1 LSSRASLFVVSAPSG
16 TGKTTVLTRVLRV
29 LPGLR
34 FSVSHTTRAARG
46 NERDGIEYHFVER
59 PQFEAL
65 AAAGRFLE
73 WADVHGQ
80 LYGTSLEEYE
90 RAQAAGEDLLL
101 DVDVQGAAQVRA
113 RFPEAV
119 TVFLLPPSRV
129 VLEARLRG
137 RAADS
142 PETVVR
148 RLEGARREVARHGEY
163 GYVLVNRDVEE
174 CALALTNIIRAA
186 RHRTAI
192 VAPALADIVRSF
204 EA

>member
-1 LSSRASLFVVSAPSG
+1 MSKRASLFVVSAPSG
-16 TGKTTVLTRVLRV
+16 TGKTTVLARVLTV

-34 FSVSHTTRAARG
+34 FSVSHTTRAPRG
-46 NERDGIEYHFVER
+46 SEHDGVEYHFIDR
-59 PQFEAL
+59 PHFEQL
-65 AAAGRFLE
+65 AAAGQFLE

-80 LYGTSLEEYE
+80 LYGTSLGEYE
-90 RAQAAGEDLLL
+90 RATAAGEDLLL

-119 TVFLLPPSRV
+119 TVFLLPPSRA

-142 PETVVR
+142 PETMAR
-148 RLEGARREVARHGEY
+148 RLEGARREVARHAEY

-174 CALALTNIIRAA
+174 CAAALTTIIRAA

-192 VAPALADIVRSF
+192 VADGVREIVRSF
-204 EA
+204 EI